1 MDIWITSE
9 RPNLF
14 FSVIANGYSLLFQST
29 PVGIRLNNNKFKD
42 SFEEAIEELLLMHQ
56 QGREKLNPLY
66 VVNLL
71 IVSVQANSNKRL
83 ILDLRHVN
91 KY

>member
-1 MDIWITSE
+1 
-9 RPNLF
+9 
-14 FSVIANGYSLLFQST
+14 
-29 PVGIRLNNNKFKD
+29 
-42 SFEEAIEELLLMHQ
+42 MHQ